1 MMMMAP
7 TQTYR
12 RPRKPEYLMNPKKFS
27 LWVFLVSVTMLFAA
41 FTSALIVGRADA
53 IEKGTWQSFP
63 IPSAFI
69 VSTIIIALSSVS
81 MQWAYFAAKK
91 DDIYQN
97 RIMLWITLGLGI
109 AFVVAQYI
117 GFGQLIAEKA
127 FFSGNAIGTSFFY
140 VITGVHA
147 AHAIGGIFFLLATII
162 SSFRYR
168 VHSRSML
175 RINLCA
181 TYWHFIGGL
190 WIYLFALLSLLR

>member
-1 MMMMAP
+1 MMMAP

-63 IPSAFI
+63 IPSAFVI
-69 VSTIIIALSSVS
+69 STIVIALSSVT
-81 MQWAYFAAKK
+81 MQWAYFSARK
-91 DDIYQN
+91 DEIVQN
-97 RIMLWITLGLGI
+97 RIMLWATLALGI
-109 AFVVAQYI
+109 AFVITQYI
-117 GFGQLIAEKA
+117 GFGQLVAEKA
-127 FFSGNAIGTSFFY
+127 FFSGKSVGTAFFY

-147 AHAIGGIFFLLATII
+147 VHVLGGILYVLATII
-162 SSFRYR
+162 SSYRYK
-168 VHSRSML
+168 VHSRSLL
-175 RINLCA
+175 RINLCT